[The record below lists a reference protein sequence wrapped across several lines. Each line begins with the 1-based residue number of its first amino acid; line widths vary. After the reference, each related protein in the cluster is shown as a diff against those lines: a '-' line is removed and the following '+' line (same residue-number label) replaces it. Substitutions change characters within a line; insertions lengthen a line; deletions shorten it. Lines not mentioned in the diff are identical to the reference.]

1 MIGFD
6 ILFGGITGIV
16 GNVITGITNYKTKK
30 LELDHEE
37 KMISLES
44 EAMKLE
50 AEMNIAVTKA
60 EIEGEIEL
68 ADSAAY
74 TESIKSGQRDYF
86 GKDWIDKLFG
96 VQGKFLG
103 PLARVVGVGVAA
115 AFGFVDW
122 LRGFMRPALTA
133 YLVGLST
140 VITFMVYDL
149 LQGLKMD
156 PLTPAEASDL
166 FKQVVSIIVYLTVS
180 CVTWWFGDR
189 ATSKFLL
196 KGFNKDKK

>member
-1 MIGFD
+1 MLGLD
-6 ILFGGITGIV
+6 IIFGGLTGLI
-16 GNVITGITNYKTKK
+16 GNVVTGITNYKTKK
-30 LELDHEE
+30 LEFEHEVLMV
-37 KMISLES
+37 KAES

-74 TESIKSGQRDYF
+74 IESLKAGQKDFF
-86 GKDWIDKLFG
+86 GKEWIDKLFN

-103 PLARVVGVGVAA
+103 PIAAVVGIFVAGG
-115 AFGFVDW
+115 FGFVDW

-140 VITFMVYDL
+140 VITFMVFNL

-156 PLTPAEASDL
+156 PVTPTEAADL
-166 FKQVVSIIVYLTVS
+166 FSQVVSIIIYLTVS

-189 ATSKFLL
+189 TMSKYITKRF
-196 KGFNKDKK
+196 DKKK